1 MFPFFAAVNPSSSS
15 SFVVRPH
22 PLPAHP
28 RTTPLA
34 RRVVLR
40 SPNAKR
46 MACVTVDRVV
56 QLFDDAGTKRDKF
69 STKPSD
75 PAGPKT
81 FLVRGL
87 AFSPDSTKLA
97 VAQSD
102 KIVFVYKL
110 GSEWGDKKSICN
122 KFATSNAVTSLT
134 WPRGRHHE
142 LVFGTAD
149 GKVRTRRVARSTTRY
164 ATSSSRRRLCVFRP
178 IESSRL

>member
-1 MFPFFAAVNPSSSS
+1 
-15 SFVVRPH
+15 
-22 PLPAHP
+22 
-28 RTTPLA
+28 
-34 RRVVLR
+34 
-40 SPNAKR
+40 

-164 ATSSSRRRLCVFRP
+164 AMSSSRRRLCVFRP